1 MIHTVRSGETLFSI
15 AQRYNID
22 PNNLARINNIT
33 NPNEIT
39 VGQNLFIPLSRITS
53 YQIKNGDTLYSIARA
68 NGILLND
75 LITANPQIS
84 NPNML
89 NVGDT
94 INIPD
99 VRKEIEINGYA
110 IPSINQSI
118 LNDTLEYLTYLSPFS
133 YQVNMDGSLS
143 QLKRLFQVLEIQGL
157 RP

>member
-68 NGILLND
+68 NGI
-75 LITANPQIS
+75 
-84 NPNML
+84 
-89 NVGDT
+89 
-94 INIPD
+94 
-99 VRKEIEINGYA
+99 
-110 IPSINQSI
+110 
-118 LNDTLEYLTYLSPFS
+118 
-133 YQVNMDGSLS
+133 
-143 QLKRLFQVLEIQGL
+143 
-157 RP
+157 